1 MNHPREMIDKALA
14 SLLEQLPG
22 MDVER
27 IVLTPS
33 EPSPGQDVV
42 AQIMIRDDR
51 QVICEISPEG
61 RLRSARII
69 QVARETV
76 QSLFDA
82 LR

>member
-1 MNHPREMIDKALA
+1 MSHAREMIDKALA

-69 QVARETV
+69 QV
-76 QSLFDA
+76 
-82 LR
+82 